1 LAFVLGDDLSIK
13 RLKFLDVILEEAAEA
28 EDAATRFDV
37 DFSLMGLEL
46 RRFIERLVET
56 FGGVAEEA

>member
-1 LAFVLGDDLSIK
+1 MLADDLSIK
-13 RLKFLDVILEEAAEA
+13 RLKFLDVILEEAAESEA
-28 EDAATRFDV
+28 DDAASRFDV

-46 RRFIERLVET
+46 RRFISRLVAT